1 MASSPRTSHSLGRR
15 SSTQSAALQ
24 TRSQS
29 RSRKGTVTS
38 IATSEFDGCSTA
50 DGPSRRKTQLD
61 KKLAERQEAEN
72 KERDRERRKALLK
85 EKRLAN
91 QLLVQV
97 RHAENEH
104 SSKVKRGAREIEKVQ
119 DELERLEKWRQGQ
132 EERLKHLMQQLIEEQ
147 RQIEEEF
154 REKHSEADEIKT
166 TLDVEQEKLDM
177 EYDEK
182 QEEVRSA
189 EADVERIEREL
200 RKMDEDMGTVHH
212 GSFSR
217 SRDDTSSA
225 RGTGGLSKAMLEQ
238 SGEVSSVNWSRG
250 VLDSSAGLDVSEGTP
265 SVNRFAFGARGNPP
279 KAGKIA
285 GRGEDAIPSIPMPI
299 KSSARSAHSTAEP
312 ASGQSQS
319 GQSSSELTTDRGGQF
334 SATTSSALASDR
346 GGQFSATLVSDPG
359 GAAQLKAD
367 LSSAL
372 KTDQGGRSSS
382 PTRSGPSGSTLGR
395 DQSPPT
401 FVSGG
406 PPSARRDNNS
416 PERQPQSGAVQVPDS
431 IANFPEAPAY
441 SDFKAAMQDIVAMQP
456 ALQSSIT
463 RARSAKRVESTTPAR
478 TSSIP
483 PQGSTGNAS
492 PAKSGASSPAKGGS
506 TASSSRPPA
515 LSAGSASQPNFGAT
529 PLRAPALSAGSVSPA
544 MARAGSASPAVPA
557 PLRSPMRVPS
567 APMSGRAT
575 SPTLARS
582 ALSPAAPL
590 PPSVGAASPQTA
602 TPNAS
607 SNTAQRGGLG
617 SQPASVVRQ
626 VSYGDSR
633 VQPVSASQ
641 GPVTPGRGQTP
652 LRGATPVYNTSAA
665 NAAARLPNA
674 PSTAPYG
681 FFNWDL

>member
-483 PQGSTGNAS
+483 PQGS
-492 PAKSGASSPAKGGS
+492 
-506 TASSSRPPA
+506 
-515 LSAGSASQPNFGAT
+515 ASQPNFGAT

>member
-483 PQGSTGNAS
+483 PQGS
-492 PAKSGASSPAKGGS
+492 
-506 TASSSRPPA
+506 
-515 LSAGSASQPNFGAT
+515 ASQPNFGAT

-557 PLRSPMRVPS
+557 PLRSPMRAPS